1 MTPVW
6 LLDWVG
12 KSVVRDTKSEAAGKL
27 EKEEEKEK
35 TAKQRGWSLIS
46 ERRKKKGGK
55 KEKEEK
61 LLTTRGV
68 ADEGR
73 NRKKGK
79 RRSSHSLSFGFY
91 ARALPLGFVSLFL
104 LFSSIS
110 LRLRCFVPSV
120 LNF

>member
-91 ARALPLGFVSLFL
+91 ARSVLYLLASSLCFFYFL
-104 LFSSIS
+104 LFHYV
-110 LRLRCFVPSV
+110 FDV
-120 LNF
+120 LFLQF